1 MENDDMYNAFDFDDD
16 RILAAL
22 MFIKMRE
29 KILRPAF
36 RKIALTYSVS
46 TENFYD
52 TVHEMEFSLDDMI
65 DVIRGVYSRDEE
77 RLRSDRHLN
86 KILDQVSTQKRRK
99 KKGKNKRQYVR
110 LKQSKSEMGFG
121 TPSSDLH
128 RSTVFD
134 KKLSEA
140 MVLTFKS
147 VSGILDDESFASI
160 IPHNHLRSMGI
171 DESESRPTKR
181 GNRSK
186 RRIKRAISP
195 KSFGDVSPNKVRN
208 GYAFPEYATLC
219 CLYAA
224 IHGPAIKKL
233 NSPVETENQLKRAKP
248 RMNKIREVLFS
259 EEYHRAITRT
269 VFDLLAS
276 TFEDDY
282 KALSI
287 SHCSTFWLDP
297 QKKGLKT
304 LKYALENHTMDSP
317 NRDAL
322 NSVEAVARFCEELK
336 RLVLTNYTFGVICPI
351 AESIVIGAVPTGL
364 VLDLEGYISLQDYL
378 LETPVIDSVTK
389 DHIRRQDKSSY
400 YVDACDYLVA
410 EIVGKVVTTF
420 VEATKRSVV
429 MLLECL
435 PDAAVAGENELWDY
449 FNKL

>member
-1 MENDDMYNAFDFDDD
+1 MENKDVYTVDDFLEDKITAVFVFS
-16 RILAAL
+16 
-22 MFIKMRE
+22 KMRE

-65 DVIRGVYSRDEE
+65 DVTRGVYSRDEE
-77 RLRSDRHLN
+77 RLRSNRHLN
-86 KILDQVSTQKRRK
+86 KILDQISTQKRRK

-128 RSTVFD
+128 RPTVFD

-140 MVLTFKS
+140 MVLTFKA
-147 VSGILDDESFASI
+147 VSELLGDEDFASC
-160 IPHNHLRSMGI
+160 IPSNHLRIMGI
-171 DESESRPTKR
+171 DESESRPMKR
-181 GNRSK
+181 RNRSK

-195 KSFGDVSPNKVRN
+195 KNFGDVSPNKVRN

-224 IHGPAIKKL
+224 IHSSAIKKL
-233 NSPVETENQLKRAKP
+233 NSPVETENQVKRAKP

-282 KALSI
+282 NALSI
-287 SHCSTFWLDP
+287 SHFSTFWLDP
-297 QKKGLKT
+297 QKKDLKT

-317 NRDAL
+317 NSDAL
-322 NSVEAVARFCEELK
+322 NSAEAVARFAEEYR
-336 RLVLTNYTFGVICPI
+336 RLEFMDYTFEVICPI
-351 AESIVIGAVPTGL
+351 AEAIVIGALPTGL
-364 VLDLEGYISLQDYL
+364 LPDIKDKISLQDYL
-378 LETPVIDSVTK
+378 LETPAIDSVTK
-389 DHIRRQDKSSY
+389 DHIRSQDKSNY
-400 YVDACDYLVA
+400 YVYFRNYAVA
-410 EIVGKVVTTF
+410 EKVGEVVTAF

-435 PDAAVAGENELWDY
+435 PDAAVAGENGLWDY
-449 FNKL
+449 FNKQ